1 MGNTITSVD
10 FETAQKLENNL
21 ISKLHEIKR
30 WGDNHS
36 ADNLYEKISL
46 ISKDMRFLLWEHQ
59 LIESYQ
65 YSELSWESKYRV
77 NCLVEIIIEFF
88 ETDEEKNTTEKR

>member
-1 MGNTITSVD
+1 MGNIITSVD

-21 ISKLHEIKR
+21 ISKLYEIKR
-30 WGDNHS
+30 RS
-36 ADNLYEKISL
+36 DNLYEKIIL

>member
-1 MGNTITSVD
+1 
-10 FETAQKLENNL
+10 
-21 ISKLHEIKR
+21 
-30 WGDNHS
+30 
-36 ADNLYEKISL
+36 
-46 ISKDMRFLLWEHQ
+46 MRFLLWEHQ

-77 NCLVEIIIEFF
+77 NCLVEIIIELF